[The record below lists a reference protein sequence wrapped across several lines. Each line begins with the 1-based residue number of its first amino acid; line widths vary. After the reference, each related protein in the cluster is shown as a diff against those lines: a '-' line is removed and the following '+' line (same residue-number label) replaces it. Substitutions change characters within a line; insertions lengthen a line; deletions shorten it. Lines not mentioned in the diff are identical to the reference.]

1 MHLKYAE
8 MLAIVVRENMKL
20 TIKTSFSNI
29 AIGLL
34 HDLQISL
41 KLHEH

>member
-29 AIGLL
+29 AIAL
-34 HDLQISL
+34 LQISL